1 MKILLL
7 QVILLFVHCQTNLKS
22 NDSFPIQKNI
32 ANLKT
37 DKNLIKKNEVIAIT
51 PLVDRRTEI
60 FIDGALIFIPLVL
73 WETNEYDS
81 HGESGVF
88 QITKDYTYAIHDE
101 LNSYPFFS
109 EIYITEKNDFKDANY
124 IVKGEIYSTKQKIT
138 ETLFGMS
145 LLGIFPRL
153 LGIPFKY
160 TVIELEMK
168 LEFINAK
175 NNKILF
181 SKKYKRIRTKL
192 ISVYMTRIKNL
203 PEAKTSLQPYQEI
216 ISEFV
221 EDSLKTIGYLEK

>member
-1 MKILLL
+1 
-7 QVILLFVHCQTNLKS
+7 
-22 NDSFPIQKNI
+22 
-32 ANLKT
+32 
-37 DKNLIKKNEVIAIT
+37 
-51 PLVDRRTEI
+51 
-60 FIDGALIFIPLVL
+60 
-73 WETNEYDS
+73 
-81 HGESGVF
+81 
-88 QITKDYTYAIHDE
+88 
-101 LNSYPFFS
+101 
-109 EIYITEKNDFKDANY
+109 
-124 IVKGEIYSTKQKIT
+124 
-138 ETLFGMS
+138 MS